1 YQRLGLTSALLS
13 SLWTPLVYYPL
24 QQWWR
29 QFSDR

>member
-1 YQRLGLTSALLS
+1 

-29 QFSDR
+29 QFSDL